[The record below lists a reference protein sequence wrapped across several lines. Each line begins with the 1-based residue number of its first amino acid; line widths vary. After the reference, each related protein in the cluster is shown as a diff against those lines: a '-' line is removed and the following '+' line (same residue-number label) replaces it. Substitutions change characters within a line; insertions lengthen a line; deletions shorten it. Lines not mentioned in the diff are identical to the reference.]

1 MTPPGTPMKAIVR
14 DRYGPP
20 DVLELAELARPTVG
34 PGEVLVRLR
43 AASLNQADLDYLY
56 GRPMLTRIA
65 TGFRGPKHARLGL
78 DAAGIVDA
86 VGAGVTEFNAGDEV
100 FGDLTQFGYG
110 AFAEYACAAEAA
122 WAHKPA
128 SMSFEEA
135 ATVPQSGILAMQ
147 NLRSG
152 RKHVGPGHRVLINGA
167 SGNVGPFAVQIA
179 RALGA
184 HVTGVCRTSKMDLV
198 REAGA
203 DEVIDYTVTDYTRDG
218 RRYDWILDIAGNHSL
233 LEVRRALKPGGAYVL
248 VGGPT
253 RRILTA
259 MVIGPLLSVAGDR
272 SMGIQWGWK
281 PFRQEDIA
289 TLAELIEAGHIH
301 PVIDRRYE
309 LAQVPEALR
318 YLERG
323 EARGK
328 IVVTIS
334 T

>member
-1 MTPPGTPMKAIVR
+1 MAQPHTTMKAFVR

-20 DVLELAELARPTVG
+20 DVLELAELPTPTVG

-78 DAAGIVDA
+78 DAAGVVEA
-86 VGAGVTEFNAGDEV
+86 VGPGVTAFRPGDEV

-122 WAHKPA
+122 WAPKPA

-135 ATVPQSGILAMQ
+135 ATVPQSGILALQ

-152 RKHVGPGHRVLINGA
+152 RKRVEPGDRVLVNGA

-179 RALGA
+179 KALGA

-198 REAGA
+198 RELGA

-233 LEVRRALKPGGAYVL
+233 LEVRRALEPGGAYVL

-253 RRILTA
+253 RRILAA
-259 MVIGPLLSVAGDR
+259 MVLGPLLSVVGDR
-272 SMGIQWGWK
+272 TMGIQWGWK

-289 TLAELIEAGHIH
+289 TLDDLVEAGHIH

-309 LAQVPEALR
+309 LSEVPDALR
-318 YLERG
+318 YLESG

-328 IVVTIS
+328 IIITI
-334 T
+334 